1 MFEAIHSEHADL
13 KEMMVKF
20 IGVEKARQMRFPPSL
35 SCPRAYMDT
44 IEFGPTELRS
54 IEWVE
59 FVADVSRI
67 LAGLGQYPFSF
78 ENGRTRV
85 TGYTDPLPANVR

>member
-13 KEMMVKF
+13 KEMTVKF
-20 IGVEKARQMRFPPSL
+20 IGAKKPCQMRFPPSL

-59 FVADVSRI
+59 FAADVSGIFWPRSVSV
-67 LAGLGQYPFSF
+67 L
-78 ENGRTRV
+78 V
-85 TGYTDPLPANVR
+85 